1 PIALYYNLPTV
12 QGEPVAGRSVETH
25 PVEIAFVDKAA
36 TADTTGVEDE
46 VTRDAM
52 RTSALEFYHSL
63 VKNYTGIFEEFEGYE
78 MEAVAMD
85 KRFDVLMVGYS
96 LKFDIK
102 QLAGFGAVSV
112 VGTLVNSEGTTINTL
127 SPNQTKT
134 QPDITV
140 TQQDDTTTGYPSD
153 KDLDVDDFLTGIT
166 TFDALVALVGRGY
179 NYPLPT
185 GADTSYRDGDD
196 KYIEDAVFG
205 ATARDTNSIKARNT
219 LANHITLNNNNSFGN
234 TNRFTDDAG
243 GTTYAND
250 LVICHYTGMMLF
262 RQIVAFNLTWNQC
275 IDQALGSDFGGSQAE
290 GGFNNWFLPNLNQAF
305 AMMKAEKNGTQNHH
319 WNFTPF
325 NTATSGSSFISA
337 IHQMGISTSF
347 VDDTT
352 KIYFLDGQY
361 GALNYL
367 SAKTTNQNELWIM
380 RKHTF

>member
-102 QLAGFGAVSV
+102 QLAGFGTVSV
-112 VGTLVNSEGTTINTL
+112 VGTLLNSEGTTINTL
-127 SPNQTKT
+127 SPNETKT

-140 TQQDDTTTGYPSD
+140 TQTDDTTASHPSD
-153 KDLDVDDFLTGIT
+153 KDLDVDNFQGAGIT
-166 TFDALVALVGRGY
+166 TFAGLIAAVGRGY
-179 NYPLPT
+179 SIDFPT
-185 GADTSYRDGDD
+185 GADTSYKAGDD
-196 KYIEDAVFG
+196 KDIQNLVFTTAVRG
-205 ATARDTNSIKARNT
+205 AQAIKAKNV
-219 LANHITLNNNNSFGN
+219 LVDHITLGENNSFGN

-250 LVICHYTGMMLF
+250 LVIDHYTGNMICRRIL
-262 RQIVAFNLTWNQC
+262 AFNLTWNQC

-290 GGFNNWFLPNLNQAF
+290 GGFNNWFLPNLNQAV
-305 AMMKAEKNGTQNHH
+305 AMMKSEKNGTQNHH
-319 WNFTPF
+319 WNFAPF

-337 IHQMGISTSF
+337 IH
-347 VDDTT
+347 
-352 KIYFLDGQY
+352 
-361 GALNYL
+361 
-367 SAKTTNQNELWIM
+367 
-380 RKHTF
+380 